1 MATKSDTFSADEK
14 AAIKERAKELK
25 AQAKRDTGLK
35 DVLAAIEKL
44 PEEDRGI
51 ATRLHEII
59 TAAAPEL
66 EPKTWYGMP
75 GYARDGA
82 ILVFFQGAA
91 KFKTRYSTLGFNDIA
106 NLDDGNVWPSAF
118 AITKLTKADED
129 AITKLVKRAVS

>member
-1 MATKSDTFSADEK
+1 MATQSDTFSADEK

-35 DVLAAIEKL
+35 DVLSAIEKL
-44 PEEDRGI
+44 PEEDRAL
-51 ATRLHEII
+51 ATRLHKII
-59 TAAAPEL
+59 TAAAPDL

-118 AITKLTKADED
+118 AIAQLTKADED
-129 AITKLVKRAVS
+129 AISALVKRAVS

>member
-44 PEEDRGI
+44 PEEDRAL

-59 TAAAPEL
+59 IAAAPDL

-118 AITKLTKADED
+118 AIAQLTKADED
-129 AITKLVKRAVS
+129 AISALVKRAVS